1 VAESGADRDDRHRL
15 SLSLDVDVRRAR
27 AELAPTLRRRRSSA
41 APPRRCLALRRL
53 RSAARSSG
61 YRVGF
66 KSLLTMRHQIAS
78 SSGGRP
84 RVGAVNRRPYTQADI
99 GLTMVTALGAPHD
112 CLEIAYADR
121 RHRDRRQP
129 CPLIGLSRPFSDID
143 LLRDPDWR
151 DSPRCLAQVA
161 PFGLI
166 AAGSAHLSPI
176 TKMHSVRPHA
186 RPNPARARARA
197 VTVPSTGSSRL
208 VRTAP
213 AMSRYS
219 NQEAIGDTA
228 ITCAL
233 GSTKVWFDNG
243 SAAAAD
249 CAIAAN
255 QPVTPLIFMMS
266 TIARSDAPTA
276 MAFGNHQFSPV

>member
-61 YRVGF
+61 YRVG
-66 KSLLTMRHQIAS
+66 

-143 LLRDPDWR
+143 LLGDPDWR

-208 VRTAP
+208 ARTAP

-233 GSTKVWFDNG
+233 GSTKV
-243 SAAAAD
+243 
-249 CAIAAN
+249 
-255 QPVTPLIFMMS
+255 
-266 TIARSDAPTA
+266 
-276 MAFGNHQFSPV
+276 